1 MHLET
6 FGEGLNV
13 CEWEVGGGE
22 WRKKDE
28 EEEGGREH
36 TNIHEAQANQNSKH
50 MRKSINQERQWD

>member
-1 MHLET
+1 M
-6 FGEGLNV
+6 GS
-13 CEWEVGGGE
+13 GGGG
-22 WRKKDE
+22 WREKDE